1 MMDDRALK
9 QQEKLASL
17 GKLSAG
23 LAHELNNPAAA
34 AQRAARMLSES
45 LPALHADTLRLVRLG
60 LSEAQ
65 LAYLIAFEQR
75 AHDRPVAASL
85 STLQQ
90 NAREDE
96 IGAWLEKQN
105 IRDGWSMAGAFVSG
119 GVALDEL
126 VALAGHFSPEQ
137 IEDVIVWLYNTLE
150 AAALL
155 DEIEQSMSR
164 ITALVAAVKSY
175 AHMDQGALQT
185 VDIHRSLET
194 TLTVMRHKLQDI
206 EVIRDY
212 DPDLPP
218 IQARGNELDQVW
230 TNLIDN
236 AIGAMHGE
244 GQLALITRRE
254 ADGVAVEVADTGPG
268 IPPEIMPHLFESFFT
283 TKPAGVGTGLGL
295 EISQRIVQQHH
306 GTIEVLSQ
314 PGNTRF
320 IVRLPVRAAG

>member
-1 MMDDRALK
+1 MDDRTLK
-9 QQEKLASL
+9 QQEKLATL

-45 LPALHADTLRLVRLG
+45 LPALHAETLRLGHLG

-65 LAYLIAFEQR
+65 LAYLITFQQQALL
-75 AHDRPVAASL
+75 RPAAASL
-85 STLQQ
+85 SALQQ
-90 NAREDE
+90 DTREDE
-96 IGAWLEKQN
+96 IAAWLDTQG
-105 IRDGWSMAGAFVSG
+105 IRDGWRMAAALVSG
-119 GVALDEL
+119 GVVLDDL
-126 VALAGHFSPEQ
+126 VALAERFSSKQ
-137 IEDVIVWLYNTLE
+137 VEDVVTWLYSTLE
-150 AAALL
+150 ATALL
-155 DEIEQSMSR
+155 DEIEQSMRR
-164 ITALVAAVKSY
+164 ITDLVASVKSY
-175 AHMDQGALQT
+175 VHMDQEALQT
-185 VDIHRSLET
+185 VDIHQSLET
-194 TLTVMRHKLQDI
+194 TLTVMRHKLQDVQ
-206 EVIRDY
+206 VIRDY

-254 ADGVAVEVADTGPG
+254 ADVVMVEVADTGPG
-268 IPPEIMPHLFESFFT
+268 IPPEVMPHLFEPFFT
-283 TKPAGVGTGLGL
+283 TKQAGVGTGLGL
-295 EISQRIVQQHH
+295 DISQRIVQQHN